1 MAFISSVELI
11 FRAIQMIVLSLDYQ
25 VWFLWISLGSKAI
38 CHFSC
43 KSFRKEKNMIFFTH
57 EQNIICSKA
66 QSETQLDDIVQE
78 RTIIF

>member
-11 FRAIQMIVLSLDYQ
+11 FRAIQMIVFSLYYQ

-57 EQNIICSKA
+57 EQNIIFSKT

-78 RTIIF
+78 RTIIL